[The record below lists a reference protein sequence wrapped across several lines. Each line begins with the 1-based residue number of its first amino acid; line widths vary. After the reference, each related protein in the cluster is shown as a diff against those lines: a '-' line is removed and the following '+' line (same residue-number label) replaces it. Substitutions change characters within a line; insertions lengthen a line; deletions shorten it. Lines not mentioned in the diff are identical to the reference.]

1 MIVEYDDEAI
11 AEAMEAAA
19 WYERRQ
25 DGLVRRFLGKW
36 KEAERR
42 MAADPELNRTFQ
54 SDYRRCRFD
63 VFPYALIYRIAS
75 EDTLNQGSSGI
86 HPPHKGTAQP
96 EEATLPAAMPFWE
109 SVVAPPPGGSE

>member
-1 MIVEYDDEAI
+1 MIVEYDDETI

-75 EDTLNQGSSGI
+75 EDTIQVIAVMHQSRS
-86 HPPHKGTAQP
+86 P
-96 EEATLPAAMPFWE
+96 EYWKKREKP
-109 SVVAPPPGGSE
+109 